1 MSGHR
6 YCLRVAPSVMDTFS
20 AVETVKQQLM
30 MYKKNSVTFQ
40 SHGQAG
46 TASKLKEKNTPFIS
60 PQNLVMYK
68 EP

>member
-30 MYKKNSVTFQ
+30 MYKAKTVRPFKAMVM
-40 SHGQAG
+40 QALPV
-46 TASKLKEKNTPFIS
+46 AL
-60 PQNLVMYK
+60 
-68 EP
+68 